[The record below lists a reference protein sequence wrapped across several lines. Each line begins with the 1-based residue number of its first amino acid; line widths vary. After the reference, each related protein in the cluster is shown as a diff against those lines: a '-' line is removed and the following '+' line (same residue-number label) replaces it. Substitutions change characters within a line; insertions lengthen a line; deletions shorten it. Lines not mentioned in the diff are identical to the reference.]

1 MRVYQTN
8 EIKNIALLGSAG
20 SGKTT
25 LAESM
30 LFEAGVIKRRGSVE
44 AKNTVSDYFPVE
56 LEYGYSVFPTVFH
69 VEWNNKKLNIIDCP
83 GSDDFV
89 GGAITSLNV
98 TDQAVILIN
107 GQYGPEVGTQN
118 NFRYTEKLN
127 KPVIFLVNQLDSDK
141 CDFDNLIATMKDIYG
156 SKCVQIQYPIETG
169 PGFNALIDVLLMKK
183 YSWKPEGGA
192 PIIEDIPEEEMD
204 KAMIQN
210 WNDRVTGNDTVY
222 ILGDM
227 FFRSTNAEGILKRL
241 KGKKRLIV
249 GNHDGSWMT
258 KFDYARYFF
267 SVDKF
272 LETSD
277 GKRSLTLCH
286 YPMLSWKHAK
296 RSYMIHGHIH
306 NDTRADFWPL
316 IAARENVLNAGVDIN
331 SFKPVTFDELLEN
344 NRHFKENSLAESYT

>member
-1 MRVYQTN
+1 MIYFTADTHFGHYNVIRFCDRPF
-8 EIKNIALLGSAG
+8 ASA
-20 SGKTT
+20 
-25 LAESM
+25 
-30 LFEAGVIKRRGSVE
+30 
-44 AKNTVSDYFPVE
+44 
-56 LEYGYSVFPTVFH
+56 
-69 VEWNNKKLNIIDCP
+69 
-83 GSDDFV
+83 
-89 GGAITSLNV
+89 
-98 TDQAVILIN
+98 
-107 GQYGPEVGTQN
+107 
-118 NFRYTEKLN
+118 
-127 KPVIFLVNQLDSDK
+127 
-141 CDFDNLIATMKDIYG
+141 
-156 SKCVQIQYPIETG
+156 
-169 PGFNALIDVLLMKK
+169 
-183 YSWKPEGGA
+183 
-192 PIIEDIPEEEMD
+192 EEMD
-204 KAMIQN
+204 EAMIQN

-316 IAARENVLNAGVDIN
+316 IVLCPAGDAGHPPLPRGGGAAPQLPAAHPHPRRGVYGIQRADQ
-331 SFKPVTFDELLEN
+331 P
-344 NRHFKENSLAESYT
+344 RQ